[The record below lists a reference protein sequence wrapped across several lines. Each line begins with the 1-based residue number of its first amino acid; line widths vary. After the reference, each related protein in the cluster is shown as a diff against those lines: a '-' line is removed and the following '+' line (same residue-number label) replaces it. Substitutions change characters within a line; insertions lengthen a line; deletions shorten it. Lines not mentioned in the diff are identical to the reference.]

1 VPQASTRTVHIV
13 ATKAEMETMS
23 RNLRQTV
30 VIEYSRESFAA
41 PIEQGELFG
50 TMTYYPADGGSPVV
64 YDLVASRS
72 IARRENAPLTLEEIE
87 TEVRADKSLLPPLS
101 VELVLF
107 LLVPVVAI
115 ALPIVL
121 FRLLFRKKTKRKH
134 SRIPKPRNRYFR

>member
-1 VPQASTRTVHIV
+1 
-13 ATKAEMETMS
+13 M
-23 RNLRQTV
+23 
-30 VIEYSRESFAA
+30 
-41 PIEQGELFG
+41 
-50 TMTYYPADGGSPVV
+50 V

-72 IARRENAPLTLEEIE
+72 IARRENTPLTLEEIE
-87 TEVRADKSLLPPLS
+87 AEVRADKSLLPPLS